1 MVQHN
6 QNANGPLRAC
16 NLSPPRQQNQDK
28 KGSIPYEDDFYLK
41 TEHYCENTSELSLE
55 SIITTTLDNRN
66 PVLCPDKDLIF
77 LL

>member
-1 MVQHN
+1 MI
-6 QNANGPLRAC
+6 R
-16 NLSPPRQQNQDK
+16 S
-28 KGSIPYEDDFYLK
+28 SITERVYGDDIFLK